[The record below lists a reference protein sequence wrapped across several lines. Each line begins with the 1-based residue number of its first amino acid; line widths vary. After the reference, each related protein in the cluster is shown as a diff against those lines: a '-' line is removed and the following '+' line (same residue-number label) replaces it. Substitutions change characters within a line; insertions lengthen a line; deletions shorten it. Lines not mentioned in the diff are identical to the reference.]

1 MIQNGKRDSFSSK
14 QNLKEFTNTKPVLQ
28 EMLKGNGK
36 TIRKSKKNRDH
47 KRNKNMYTCKNQER
61 DSQNKRI

>member
-1 MIQNGKRDSFSSK
+1 M
-14 QNLKEFTNTKPVLQ
+14 TTKPVLQ